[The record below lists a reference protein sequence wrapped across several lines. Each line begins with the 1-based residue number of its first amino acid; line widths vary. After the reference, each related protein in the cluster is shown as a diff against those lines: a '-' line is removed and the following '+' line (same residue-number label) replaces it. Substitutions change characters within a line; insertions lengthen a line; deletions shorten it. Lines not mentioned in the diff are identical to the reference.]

1 MKKLLVS
8 GCSITHGAEL
18 YNGFMHPENIKLSY
32 SQHLANK
39 LDCELINVA
48 LSAGSNEYIF
58 HSIIEEISKQSDIH
72 SVLVMWTTEG
82 RLYWQSN
89 NRHYFFNA
97 YSATSLIDLINSKHH
112 HRDLPNYFLTGDSE
126 EALNELNSMYKFIIL
141 NYFDHTQETKKLNH
155 YRLALKSICLDRGIK
170 LVDLTWQSNRIVSK
184 CMTSA
189 RHPTAEEHKQ
199 IAIDIYKEY
208 YEN

>member
-1 MKKLLVS
+1 MRKLLVS
-8 GCSITHGAEL
+8 GCSVTHGAEL

-32 SQHLANK
+32 SQHLANI

-48 LSAGSNEYIF
+48 YSSGSNEYIF
-58 HSIIEEISKQSDIH
+58 HSIIEEITKQSDIH

-97 YSATSLIDLINSKHH
+97 WGAISLVDLINPEYHR
-112 HRDLPNYFLTGDSE
+112 RDLPNYNLTSDSE
-126 EALNELNSMYKFIIL
+126 EALNELSNVYKFIIS
-141 NYFDHTQETKKLNH
+141 NYFDYNQEIKKLNH
-155 YRLALKSICLDRGIK
+155 YRLALKSICLDQGIK
-170 LVDLTWQSNRIVSK
+170 LVDLTWQSNQIVSK

-189 RHPTAEEHKQ
+189 QHPTAEEHKQ